1 MTKTQAGI
9 MLIAGIG
16 VAVIAGAIGRSATNT
31 SSMDPSLDLYY
42 SLIEYGSMI
51 GIVAGLAMFGFG
63 AMLFARSK

>member
-1 MTKTQAGI
+1 
-9 MLIAGIG
+9 
-16 VAVIAGAIGRSATNT
+16 
-31 SSMDPSLDLYY
+31 MDPSLDLYY